1 MTMSQNDWN
10 KLKAQYEQ
18 IHAPQE
24 LEERLRKVENEYQSK
39 KHPNIFFLWGRRVA
53 ACICCVV
60 IGIAVAA
67 NTSVAA
73 AEALQN
79 IPIIGDITKVVTF
92 RHYHSGDSDI
102 KTPHISG
109 LGDKKVEEKL
119 NQEFDKYADTLIV
132 QYESDVKAMKN
143 GGHEAITSSYKV
155 LVDNNFQLTIAMD
168 TLLQSGDS
176 MEISR
181 YYNVN
186 KKSGKILKLGD
197 LFRSGADYI
206 SPINSYISKEI
217 QKNSQNYF
225 TDEDGDGFKTI
236 ARNQNFYI
244 NKDGKLVIVFDE
256 GSIAPACNGGSKFTI
271 PTNEISNVLADK
283 SLVH

>member
-1 MTMSQNDWN
+1 MTTNQNNWDE
-10 KLKAQYEQ
+10 LKAQYEQ

-24 LEERLRKVENEYQSK
+24 LEERLRKVENEYKSK
-39 KHPNIFFLWGRRVA
+39 RHPNAFFFWGARAA
-53 ACICCVV
+53 ACICCAV
-60 IGIAVAA
+60 IGITVAA

-132 QYESDVKAMKN
+132 QYESDVKAMEN

-155 LVDNNFQLTIAMD
+155 LVDNSSQLTIAMD
-168 TLLQSGDS
+168 TLFQSGDS

-181 YYNVN
+181 YYNID
-186 KKSGKILKLGD
+186 KKSGRLLKLGD
-197 LFRSGADYI
+197 LFRSGANYAA
-206 SPINSYISKEI
+206 PVNSYISEEI
-217 QKNSQNYF
+217 QKKSQDYF

-236 ARNQNFYI
+236 AKDQNFYI

-256 GSIAPACNGGSKFTI
+256 GSIAPACNGGSEFII
-271 PTNEISNVLADK
+271 PTNVISNILADNRF
-283 SLVH
+283 VH